1 MKKKLSLMLALVLML
16 SLFAGC
22 EKKLEFEAEI
32 EGTPVKIVYADTKYT
47 HATIYEGENEYKVVH
62 EDKDFIITYPNG
74 AVFSYIWNPSVSMWN
89 MKLTGG
95 STSDYI
101 DGADLVMALNE
112 AK

>member
-32 EGTPVKIVYADTKYT
+32 EGTPVKIVYADSKYT
-47 HATIYEGENEYKVVH
+47 HATIYEGENEYKGVH

>member
-32 EGTPVKIVYADTKYT
+32 EGTPVKIVYADSKYT

-74 AVFSYIWNPSVSMWN
+74 AVFSYIWNTSV
-89 MKLTGG
+89 
-95 STSDYI
+95 
-101 DGADLVMALNE
+101 
-112 AK
+112 

>member
-1 MKKKLSLMLALVLML
+1 MKKKLSLMLVLILAL

-32 EGTPVKIVYADTKYT
+32 EGTPVKIVYTDTKYT
-47 HATIYEGENEYKVVH
+47 HATIFAGEDEYKVVH

-95 STSDYI
+95 TTKDYI
-101 DGADLVMALNE
+101 EGADLVMALNE